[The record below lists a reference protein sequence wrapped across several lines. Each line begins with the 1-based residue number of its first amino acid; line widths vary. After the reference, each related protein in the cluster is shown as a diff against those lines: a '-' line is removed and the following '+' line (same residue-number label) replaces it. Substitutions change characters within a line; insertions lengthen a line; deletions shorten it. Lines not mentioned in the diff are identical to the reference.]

1 MKVHYKKEYFIIKKL
16 CIKFNILIIEIEISM
31 LYVKFLFENL
41 SISSGLEEVVTIDQT
56 Q

>member
-1 MKVHYKKEYFIIKKL
+1 
-16 CIKFNILIIEIEISM
+16 M